1 MAGSSVLMPSSDG
14 SSPPSTS
21 LGLPCFGSFT
31 VAFVSFPGPDS
42 LALSSKVTLL
52 LRLTARATRLLSD
65 IVSALAVFGLVF
77 GFAVCGGGA
86 FGSAACSF
94 PVDFAVFS
102 LLDDEGDVFACCFG

>member
-1 MAGSSVLMPSSDG
+1 MPSSDG

-31 VAFVSFPGPDS
+31 VVFVSFPGPGP
-42 LALSSKVTLL
+42 LELSSKVTLL

-77 GFAVCGGGA
+77 GFAGGGGGA
-86 FGSAACSF
+86 VCSF

-102 LLDDEGDVFACCFG
+102 LLDDEGDVFACCFA